1 MAHSICVDSRDAH
14 FEKQNMQTEARALEI
29 DALVQQN
36 LSTRREV
43 ETWIAG
49 QKEKILQ
56 DKQEHAFLAQEHAR
70 QTHEAQHSRDQLQL
84 QHQQLASSMC
94 PSVALTNH

>member
-1 MAHSICVDSRDAH
+1 
-14 FEKQNMQTEARALEI
+14 MQPEEQALEI

-43 ETWIAG
+43 ESWIVG

-56 DKQEHAFLAQEHAR
+56 DKQEHAYLAQEHAR
-70 QTHEAQHSRDQLQL
+70 QTHEAQHSRDQLQH
-84 QHQQLASSMC
+84 QHQQLASSTR
-94 PSVALTNH
+94 PSLVLT